1 MKMVAIYTALSTI
14 HQPVKTTK
22 QVNRVRSLP
31 ADIFLAWF
39 LAHTNCTKSLASL
52 TWAEVAM

>member
-1 MKMVAIYTALSTI
+1 MVAIYTALSTI

-31 ADIFLAWF
+31 ADIFLAW
-39 LAHTNCTKSLASL
+39 LLVHTNRTKSLASL